1 MTIFEWLDQEGR
13 EKVCA
18 ELAKMATEIT
28 ELPVTCIINDEIVE
42 CFEVDFLFEFEDGT
56 YLHEYIGFED
66 GDVEEEF
73 STTRILKSF
82 AQFIYDEYHYD
93 PYADWTGKQR
103 QFIDLL
109 HDWEHPERPN
119 WMW

>member
-18 ELAKMATEIT
+18 ELAEMASEIS
-28 ELPVTCIINDEIVE
+28 ELPVTCIINDENVE
-42 CFEVDFLFEFEDGT
+42 CFEVDFLFEFEDGK
-56 YLHEYIGFED
+56 YLHNYLYF
-66 GDVEEEF
+66 EEEDCTDLT
-73 STTRILKSF
+73 SEKILKWF
-82 AQFIYDEYHYD
+82 AQNIYDEYHYD

-109 HDWEHPERPN
+109 HDWEHQERPN

>member
-28 ELPVTCIINDEIVE
+28 ELPVTCIIEEENVE
-42 CFEVDFLFEFEDGT
+42 YFEVCFLFKFEDGKW
-56 YLHEYIGFED
+56 LSNYIGFED
-66 GDVEEEF
+66 GDEEEEF

-82 AQFIYDEYHYD
+82 AWNIYYEYCED

-109 HDWEHPERPN
+109 HDWEHQGRPD